1 MKFTTFF
8 TSKFNRLILLVLIGM
23 MSGLQEAR
31 SQFCNSNFTYSINQT
46 QGLIYFT
53 PADMDS
59 LATHFWNLAGIGST
73 LRQPTR
79 TLFTTPGTYRIMH
92 QISKAGCI
100 PDSSEQFITISA
112 TCNANFNFTVNNAN
126 LQVTFISADTLPNAA
141 HLWTFGGQ
149 GSSTLPA
156 LVKQFS
162 TAGTYYIT
170 HIITRGSCS
179 DTVSKWV
186 TVGNAPCVANFTY
199 TVDSLGVVHFTNTST
214 PTSANPP
221 YPLNYQ
227 WSFGSVG
234 SGSAQKNPSYY
245 YVNNGWYKVC
255 LKVTKPDSS
264 CTNTFCDSIYRGSV
278 NPPPPVCSADFSFA
292 TDSADPKKI
301 HFTNTSIF
309 DSLSRLPLSFIW
321 SFGDGDSAI
330 GYHQNHTYANGGTY
344 QVCLTIK
351 RGSACQNTKCKTVTV
366 QSPGTCKAGFTYF
379 VDSLGVVHFTNTS
392 TPTSANPP
400 YPLNYQW
407 SFGSVGSGSA
417 QKNPSYY
424 YVNNGWYKVCLRVTK
439 PDSSCTDLFCD
450 SIYRG
455 PINTSTCK
463 ANFNFTIDAGNTKK
477 VHFVS
482 TSTYDSLSLLPIQF
496 IWSFGNGDS
505 AIGYNP
511 NYTYPTAGSYQ
522 VCLTIK
528 QGNCENTKCKTV
540 TLQPSP
546 GCHASFTYNLYPDS
560 IDGTKRIVIF
570 NNTSTGL
577 GPIDSHWSFG
587 DSTWLNSTTSPTHY
601 YAVNGTY
608 VVCLTIFGAD
618 SCQDDTCVTI
628 AIAPDSTTGL
638 KTLSGLERM
647 KLYPVPMTNTL
658 QVDLL
663 PDTELPYE
671 VTLSNALGMQVLH
684 ESKKAEQGSITLN
697 VEALPQG
704 MYYLIV
710 SNKTGSVVKRL
721 MK

>member
-8 TSKFNRLILLVLIGM
+8 TSKFNRLILLVLIGL

-59 LATHFWNLAGIGST
+59 LSTHFWNLAGIGST

-79 TLFTTPGTYRIMH
+79 ALFTAPGTYRIMH

-126 LQVTFISADTLPNAA
+126 LQVTFISADTLPNTT
-141 HLWTFGGQ
+141 HLWTFGTQ

-186 TVGNAPCVANFTY
+186 TVGNTPCVANFTY

-221 YPLNYQ
+221 YPLIYQ

-234 SGSAQKNPSYY
+234 SGS
-245 YVNNGWYKVC
+245 
-255 LKVTKPDSS
+255 T
-264 CTNTFCDSIYRGSV
+264 
-278 NPPPPVCSADFSFA
+278 
-292 TDSADPKKI
+292 
-301 HFTNTSIF
+301 
-309 DSLSRLPLSFIW
+309 
-321 SFGDGDSAI
+321 
-330 GYHQNHTYANGGTY
+330 
-344 QVCLTIK
+344 
-351 RGSACQNTKCKTVTV
+351 
-366 QSPGTCKAGFTYF
+366 
-379 VDSLGVVHFTNTS
+379 
-392 TPTSANPP
+392 
-400 YPLNYQW
+400 
-407 SFGSVGSGSA
+407 

-439 PDSSCTDLFCD
+439 PDTTCTDLFCD

-455 PINTSTCK
+455 PINTPTCIANFNFGVDSGNPKKIHFTNTSTYDTISQLPVQFIWSFGDGDSAIGSNQNHIYASGGSYQVCLTIKRGSCQNTNCK
-463 ANFNFTIDAGNTKK
+463 TVTVSTLASCKAGFTYTADSNGMVYFTNTSTPNDNPPFDTLTYAWNFGDNTASAQKNPSHYFATNGWYHVCLTVTKRDSSCTDVFCDTIYAGPINSPSCQANFNFTIDAGNPKK

-482 TSTYDSLSLLPIQF
+482 TSTYDSLSRLPIQF

-528 QGNCENTKCKTV
+528 QGNCQNTNCKTV
-540 TLQPSP
+540 TVLGPPS
-546 GCHASFTYNLYPDS
+546 CNASFTYTLYPDS

-628 AIAPDSTTGL
+628 AIVPDSTTGL

>member
-1 MKFTTFF
+1 MKFTSFF
-8 TSKFNRLILLVLIGM
+8 TSTFNRLTLLVLIGL

-31 SQFCNSNFTYSINQT
+31 SQFCNANFTYVINQS

-53 PADMDS
+53 PNDMDS
-59 LATHFWNLAGIGST
+59 LGTHYWNLAGTVST

-79 TLFTTPGTYRIMH
+79 AMFTAPGSYMIVH
-92 QISKAGCI
+92 AFSKPGCTR
-100 PDSSEQFITISA
+100 DTSVQFITVNAST
-112 TCNANFNFTVNNAN
+112 TCNANFNFTVNNST
-126 LQVTFISADTLPNAA
+126 LQVTFVSADTLPNGT
-141 HLWTFGGQ
+141 HLWTFDTQ

-162 TAGTYYIT
+162 TPGTYYVL
-170 HIITRGSCS
+170 HIINRGTCS
-179 DTVSKWV
+179 DTVGQWV

-214 PTSANPP
+214 PTSTNPP
-221 YPLNYQ
+221 YPLNYF
-227 WSFGSVG
+227 WTFGSNNAT
-234 SGSAQKNPSYY
+234 STAKDPTYNYPA
-245 YVNNGWYKVC
+245 NGWYKVC

-264 CTNTFCDSIYRGSV
+264 CTNTFCDSIYRGPV
-278 NPPPPVCSADFSFA
+278 NPPPPVCSANFGFA
-292 TDSADPKKI
+292 TDNGDPKKI
-301 HFTNTSIF
+301 NFTNTSIF
-309 DSLSRLPLSFIW
+309 DTLSRLPLSFIW

-330 GYHQNHTYANGGTY
+330 GYHQSHTYANGGTY

-351 RGSACQNTKCKTVTV
+351 RGSACQNTRCKTVTV
-366 QSPGTCKAGFTYF
+366 STLASCKAGFTYTA
-379 VDSLGVVHFTNTS
+379 DSNGVMHFTNTS
-392 TPTSANPP
+392 TPSGNPP
-400 YPLNYQW
+400 FDTLTYAWN
-407 SFGSVGSGSA
+407 FGDNTASA
-417 QKNPSYY
+417 QKNPSHYFAT
-424 YVNNGWYKVCLRVTK
+424 NGWYHVCLTVTK
-439 PDSSCTDLFCD
+439 RDSSCTDVFCD
-450 SIYRG
+450 TIYAG
-455 PINTSTCK
+455 PINTPTCS
-463 ANFNFTIDAGNTKK
+463 ANFNFTADAGDPKK
-477 VHFVS
+477 IHFVS
-482 TSTYDSLSLLPIQF
+482 TSTYDTLSLLPIQF

-511 NYTYPTAGSYQ
+511 SYTYPTGGSYL

-528 QGNCENTKCKTV
+528 QGNCQNTKCQTV
-540 TLQPSP
+540 VVLGPPS
-546 GCHASFTYNLYPDS
+546 CKASFTYTLYPDS
-560 IDGTKRIVIF
+560 IDGTKRIALF

-577 GPIDSHWSFG
+577 GPITSQWSFG
-587 DSTWLNSTTSPTHY
+587 DSTWVSTTSPTHY
-601 YAVNGTY
+601 YSVNGTY

-628 AIAPDSTTGL
+628 TIAPDSTTGL
-638 KTLSGLERM
+638 RKLSGLERV
-647 KLYPVPMTNTL
+647 KLYPVPMGNTL

-704 MYYLIV
+704 MYFLIL